1 MQYKHKGLDLI
12 LRTNILKNIGMV
24 MNYTEAGEVETD
36 RVPELLARQLGLIYR
51 VQSKGKTLPA
61 KEGH

>member
-12 LRTNILKNIGMV
+12 LRTN